1 MKRIV
6 LGFAGLLFA
15 SSALAQVPRY
25 ETEAPFAFLIS
36 ADTGTVLF
44 EKNADEPMPPS
55 SMGKMMTV
63 YVAFEMI
70 KKGTVKLDD
79 TITVSPETW
88 RKWNNQGSTMF
99 LSPGQQVTVEDLLH
113 GIVTVSGNDA
123 CVVLAEGLAGSE
135 EAYVEL
141 MNETAKK
148 MGLKNTHFA
157 NTTGWPD
164 PNEYASARDLAV
176 IALRTIRD
184 FPDLY
189 KQFYG
194 VPSFTFG
201 QTMSGKPITQPNRNP
216 ILGKVAGADG
226 VKTGHTEAA
235 GYGFTGSAVQNGQ
248 RLVMVLNGLP
258 SMAARTNESIKIL
271 EWGFRTFQTYRVA
284 KQGTVVDNAPVWLG
298 SADTVP
304 LVLPQ
309 DAAITTPRASRDKI
323 TVKVTYTSPI
333 PAPIKKGQ
341 KVADLVLSAPGQ
353 KPVTYPLV
361 AGEAVEEA
369 GFFGRAWAG
378 FKNALFGA
386 PKAAAPAV
394 AAGN

>member
-15 SSALAQVPRY
+15 SSALAQVPTF
-25 ETEAPFAFLIS
+25 ETEAPFAYLIS

-63 YVAFEMI
+63 YVAFDMI

-79 TITVSPETW
+79 KITVSPETW
-88 RKWNNQGSTMF
+88 RAWNNRGSTMF
-99 LSPGQQVTVEDLLH
+99 LPVGAQVTVEDLLH

-135 EAYVEL
+135 QAFVDL
-141 MNETAKK
+141 MNEAAKK
-148 MGLKNTHFA
+148 MGLTNSHFA

-164 PNEYASARDLAV
+164 PEEYASARDLAI
-176 IALRTIRD
+176 IALRTIND

-189 KQFYG
+189 AKFYG

-216 ILGKVAGADG
+216 ILGKVRGADG

-235 GYGFTGSAVQNGQ
+235 GYGFTGSAVQDGQ

-258 SMAARTNESIKIL
+258 SMAARTNESVKL
-271 EWGFRTFQTYRVA
+271 MEWGFRTFKTYRVA
-284 KQGTVVDNAPVWLG
+284 KKGAVVDNAPVWLG

-304 LVLPQ
+304 LVLDT
-309 DAAITTPRASRDKI
+309 DAAITTTRASRGKLE
-323 TVKVTYTSPI
+323 VKVSYTGPI

-341 KVADLVLSAPGQ
+341 QVANLVITAPGQ
-353 KPVTYPLV
+353 KPVTYPLL
-361 AGEAVEEA
+361 AGADVEEA
-369 GFFGRAWAG
+369 GFFARAWAG
-378 FKNALFGA
+378 LKNALFGA
-386 PKAAAPAV
+386 PKPAATAAV
-394 AAGN
+394 AGQ

>member
-1 MKRIV
+1 MKRFV
-6 LGFAGLLFA
+6 LGFAGFLVA
-15 SSALAQVPRY
+15 SSALAQVPTF
-25 ETEAPFAFLIS
+25 ETEAPFAYLIS

-63 YVAFEMI
+63 YVAFDMI

-79 TITVSPETW
+79 VITVSPETW
-88 RKWNNQGSTMF
+88 KKWNNRGSTMF

-135 EAYVEL
+135 QAYVDL
-141 MNETAKK
+141 MNEAARKI
-148 MGLKNTHFA
+148 GLKNTHFA

-164 PNEYASARDLAV
+164 PEEYASSRDLAI
-176 IALRTIRD
+176 IALRTIKD

-216 ILGKVAGADG
+216 ILGKVRGADG

-235 GYGFTGSAVQNGQ
+235 GYGFTGSAVQDGQ
-248 RLVMVLNGLP
+248 RLIMVLNGLP
-258 SMAARTNESIKIL
+258 SMASRANESVKLL
-271 EWGFRTFQTYRVA
+271 EWGFRTFKTYTLM
-284 KQGTVVDNAPVWLG
+284 KKGTVVDNAPVWLG

-304 LVLPQ
+304 LVLDN
-309 DAAITTPRASRDKI
+309 DAAITTTRSSRSKI
-323 TVKVTYTSPI
+323 QVKVSYTSPI
-333 PAPIKKGQ
+333 PAPIKQGQ
-341 KVADLVLSAPGQ
+341 HVANLVITAPGQ
-353 KPVTYPLV
+353 KPLTVPLK
-361 AGEAVEEA
+361 AGASVEEA
-369 GFFGRAWAG
+369 GFFARAWAG
-378 FKNALFGA
+378 MKNAIFGA
-386 PKAAAPAV
+386 PQAAPV
-394 AAGN
+394 AAGK